1 MDTIEVTLCNNVFG
15 PAATNS
21 TKTQINTNAM

>member
-1 MDTIEVTLCNNVFG
+1 MDTIQVTLCNGVFG

-21 TKTQINTNAM
+21 RQAHC